1 MDVREK
7 AVAYLSSR
15 PRTRQEVVRYLTEKG
30 FDEDEILE
38 TVDELEQYHY
48 VDDLAYSKMYFE
60 QGFQK
65 GRGKSRLSRELAQRG
80 VNSNIIEI
88 AYEELDDIPDEFEM
102 ALAIAYDVVCK
113 VDTQDLEYDDKKRLE
128 GKIGRKLAGRGFTMN
143 TIHKVIG
150 RLLY

>member
-38 TVDELEQYHY
+38 TIDELEQYHY
-48 VDDLAYSKMYFE
+48 VDDLAYSKTYFE

>member
-1 MDVREK
+1 
-7 AVAYLSSR
+7 
-15 PRTRQEVVRYLTEKG
+15 
-30 FDEDEILE
+30 
-38 TVDELEQYHY
+38 
-48 VDDLAYSKMYFE
+48 MYFE